1 MCLILF
7 AYQTNPRWPMIVAS
21 NRDESYARPT
31 LNAEFWSD
39 SPEIFAGR
47 DLEKGGTWLGLTKRG
62 RFAAVTNHRDGFAK
76 LDYPKSRG
84 LLVEHFLR
92 GQTPSLDYLQQVDSE
107 KDLYAGFGCLL
118 GDLSNLYFY
127 SNRSDTIQGV
137 EPGVHGLSNAFL
149 NTPWP
154 KVQKGKR
161 QLLQLLC
168 VQSPQSSLSPGALF
182 EILADR
188 EPFAQD
194 QLPHTGIGSTKE
206 KALSSK
212 FIAVDSLYGTK
223 SSTVIMVHQ
232 SGDVHFME
240 RSFGPWG
247 QLIGDLKIKF
257 ALQS

>member
-7 AYQTNPRWPMIVAS
+7 AYKTNPRWPMIVAS

-127 SNRSDTIQGV
+127 SNRANGIQSV
-137 EPGVHGLSNAFL
+137 APGVHGLSNAFL

-154 KVQKGKR
+154 KVEKGKHELS
-161 QLLQLLC
+161 QLLTA
-168 VQSPQSSLSPGALF
+168 QSPLSADALF

-188 EPFAQD
+188 ESFAHD
-194 QLPHTGIGSTKE
+194 QLPHTGIDSIRE

-212 FIAVDSLYGTK
+212 FIAVDDQYGTK
-223 SSTVIMVHQ
+223 SSTVIMVHE
-232 SGDVHFME
+232 SGDVHFLE
-240 RSFGPWG
+240 RSFGPSG
-247 QLIGDLKIKF
+247 HLTGEAQIKF
-257 ALQS
+257 ALES